1 MSHVDIVNYEEGVTR
16 LYRCIEKEKWEEAK
30 RRCRERPEEARVWI
44 YRKNPDGNTIRWCV
58 LPIHQACARHCPEGV
73 MHSLLVA
80 YPNGVR
86 KKSYQMASEK
96 TAPRSLRDIDYNDG
110 NLPIHFA
117 CEWGVPVKVIEMLI
131 GAFPESVRI
140 QDRRGLNP
148 MTIAIRAK
156 YEHKDR
162 IVAVIDNAEHE
173 LKMRNLES
181 QVNTLAGEFGKEV
194 EYDYAD
200 ELESPVRKMA
210 TSPPQTPQSQQQH
223 LPSPSGKNR
232 KSDGDLH
239 AKVFM
244 LESENAALK
253 ETVNDLTV
261 KVSYLSNTLEA
272 MITAQK
278 TIVKMT
284 GQQERAMQDAIN
296 SLKNG

>member
-1 MSHVDIVNYEEGVTR
+1 
-16 LYRCIEKEKWEEAK
+16 
-30 RRCRERPEEARVWI
+30 
-44 YRKNPDGNTIRWCV
+44 
-58 LPIHQACARHCPEGV
+58 